1 MTKIEVIPNVA
12 CPRLQRTPRA
22 LFSLR
27 RLVTSVV
34 LRSHF
39 RKSSLLSQYLD
50 ACSGRK
56 INPSVDFFLIHNTY
70 NNQHRKTSSSNE
82 RTLLTMKIPQKLGFW
97 AIFFALKTP
106 QKGQNMKNV
115 KKSCNYLKVLILVY
129 HSWKNHSQIKNSFR
143 DMIDNVFQDFPKI
156 DQGQVPASNETMNK
170 T

>member
-50 ACSGRK
+50 ARGGRK
-56 INPSVDFFLIHNTY
+56 INPSVAFFLIHNTY

-97 AIFFALKTP
+97 AIFFCTQDPPKRAKHE
-106 QKGQNMKNV
+106 KCEK
-115 KKSCNYLKVLILVY
+115 IL
-129 HSWKNHSQIKNSFR
+129 
-143 DMIDNVFQDFPKI
+143 
-156 DQGQVPASNETMNK
+156 
-170 T
+170 

>member
-39 RKSSLLSQYLD
+39 RKSSLLSKYLD

-70 NNQHRKTSSSNE
+70 NNQHRTSRKLKGPTAQGLICKLLGATLWQKTAQLRNCEAANTRLSSLTNTPWI
-82 RTLLTMKIPQKLGFW
+82 TLSQQHVQDVTLEKTILWNTGFC
-97 AIFFALKTP
+97 AVQAQLL
-106 QKGQNMKNV
+106 QNM
-115 KKSCNYLKVLILVY
+115 
-129 HSWKNHSQIKNSFR
+129 HSFLMRKWKR
-143 DMIDNVFQDFPKI
+143 D
-156 DQGQVPASNETMNK
+156 
-170 T
+170 